1 VNFELLNMSFF
12 FHEQLYRTP
21 ELMTRLQEF
30 PLVICGAGALGANIT
45 ETLARSGFGKLRT
58 IDRDR
63 VEERNLSTQPYYK
76 TDVGAHKT
84 KILAN
89 SLYRALGVALEAK
102 PQELTSDNCSQLL
115 KNSQLIIETFDNS
128 LSRQVVKD
136 YCQAENLPCLH
147 VGLAS
152 DYAEVIWN
160 DSYRVPSP
168 TNDDVCDYPLA
179 RNLVLL
185 TVAVACEVIV
195 KFVAT
200 EQQHSYTI
208 TLSDFA
214 VNPF

>member
-1 VNFELLNMSFF
+1 MSFF
-12 FHEQLYRTP
+12 FHEQLHRTP
-21 ELMTRLQEF
+21 ELMARLQDF
-30 PLVICGAGALGANIT
+30 PLVVCGAGALGANIV
-45 ETLARSGFGKLRT
+45 ETLARSGLGRLRV

-76 TDVGAHKT
+76 TDVGARKA

-89 SLYRALGVALEAK
+89 SLYRALGVALDAQTK
-102 PQELTSDNCSQLL
+102 ELTAENAPQLL
-115 KNSQLIIETFDNS
+115 KNSDLIVETFDNS
-128 LSRQVVKD
+128 VSRQIVKD
-136 YCQAENLPCLH
+136 CCQAANLPCLH

-179 RNLVLL
+179 RNLVLF

-195 KFVAT
+195 EFVAT
-200 EQQHSYTI
+200 GRQKSYTI
-208 TLSDFA
+208 TFSDFS